1 MEAENG
7 DALKSKME
15 DYEVI
20 EQIGRGAFGSAFLVL
35 HKTEQKQWVP
45 RSCRQSRYYCFLR
58 LMNHTAWIFD
68 PQGNKKFTAW
78 IASLGST
85 WFH

>member
-35 HKTEQKQWVP
+35 HKTEQKQ
-45 RSCRQSRYYCFLR
+45 
-58 LMNHTAWIFD
+58 
-68 PQGNKKFTAW
+68 
-78 IASLGST
+78 
-85 WFH
+85 